1 MRRKGSMFAA
11 QVQLWRYNRLQH
23 RATYCNAAQR
33 RAARCSTVQRQVSP
47 ASTSFKESL
56 NTLRTVVRAKE
67 ATAALCPGTA
77 RPACPF
83 VQHAAAHPQRSAPP
97 LRQQWLPACLPA
109 RRRGGMR
116 VSSRVGDARDCE
128 PRSPRRRLV
137 PVDVRPRR
145 RRRLAVAVHTGH
157 VLIRW
162 GRPGSATRARAVI
175 PACTFR
181 SGMSRPCWSAAT
193 WRNDRRSPRGRT
205 YARASGEGGGFE
217 ARLSWHP
224 NQAPADRRSPDTYS
238 QARFGRL
245 LF

>member
-1 MRRKGSMFAA
+1 MQRSAVCCGA
-11 QVQLWRYNRLQH
+11 VQLCQYNRLQH
-23 RATYCNAAQR
+23 RATCCNAAQR

-67 ATAALCPGTA
+67 ATAALCRGTA
-77 RPACPF
+77 CL
-83 VQHAAAHPQRSAPP
+83 S
-97 LRQQWLPACLPA
+97 LPIAYSCCCLPA
-109 RRRGGMR
+109 AAAGCD

-193 WRNDRRSPRGRT
+193 WRNDRHSPRGRT